1 MPSVYNLQSV
11 LVVSDVKESDLGSLF
26 DRTAGHCIRLV
37 PRDAKER
44 GVGRVGTVRL
54 RCDIAFRSTV
64 DEVHTRFCYTV
75 FDLRHC
81 T

>member
-1 MPSVYNLQSV
+1 MRISLTSREGRAGQVRLRYNPHTV
-11 LVVSDVKESDLGSLF
+11 P
-26 DRTAGHCIRLV
+26 AGHCVRLA
-37 PRDAKER
+37 PRDADQSKER
-44 GVGRVGTVRL
+44 GEGRVGTVRL